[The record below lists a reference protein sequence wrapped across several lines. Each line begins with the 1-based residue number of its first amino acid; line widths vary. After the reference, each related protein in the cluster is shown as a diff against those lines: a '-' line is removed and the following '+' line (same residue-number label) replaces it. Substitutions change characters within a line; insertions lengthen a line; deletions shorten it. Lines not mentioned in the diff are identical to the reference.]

1 MNGLNDGTAL
11 FVNAYP
17 AAWRIE
23 AINEG
28 VHRGDEYVQSEL
40 DVVHAAE

>member
-1 MNGLNDGTAL
+1 MNGLNDGVAL

-23 AINEG
+23 VVKEDIYQ
-28 VHRGDEYVQSEL
+28 GDEYVWWEI
-40 DVVHAAE
+40 DAI